1 MDKKMKKAMSVAD
14 MMQEAMHEPVDVR
27 EKLRPHI
34 GQEVRVSGLVDKLSM
49 TKGKYPKPSALLVD
63 VKIFIEDEE
72 IELDYIWL
80 VSDKFKAGQKYV
92 FSANVIEYTTYDMSR
107 NAMTKYGFGS
117 IRRIVKHNGDLDAA
131 MRVADGKAGLATK
144 AKEGGDANGV
154 SVIEEVLA
162 LYGLVITPTVVAGGK
177 WQCSIH
183 RVGVNEN
190 ITISTEDTFAAAT
203 IKARDIVAFLCEPL

>member
-1 MDKKMKKAMSVAD
+1 
-14 MMQEAMHEPVDVR
+14 
-27 EKLRPHI
+27 
-34 GQEVRVSGLVDKLSM
+34 M
-49 TKGKYPKPSALLVD
+49 TVFTE
-63 VKIFIEDEE
+63 VKI
-72 IELDYIWL
+72 
-80 VSDKFKAGQKYV
+80 
-92 FSANVIEYTTYDMSR
+92 
-107 NAMTKYGFGS
+107 
-117 IRRIVKHNGDLDAA
+117 DLDAA